1 MFAKTCVVIVAVG
14 AFGCALLAM
23 RQARL
28 QAASELTQTQLRI
41 SKLDHRLWDR
51 RAKVAEATTPTNIE
65 RMAASI
71 GRFRPMVPDD
81 GTIEP
86 SPDASA
92 STAPRHAA
100 ATPSPSR
107 SNIRSQVSPR

>member
-81 GTIEP
+81 GSIEP
-86 SPDASA
+86 SPDAR
-92 STAPRHAA
+92 STNAPRHAA
-100 ATPSPSR
+100 ATPAR
-107 SNIRSQVSPR
+107 STNRAQVSPR